1 MSVTQFDLILFE
13 VPALISVGV
22 ALFAWQHRSS
32 PGGKPLV
39 IHGLGSAVW
48 ILSYGIGTRINS
60 QLIAPRMLGVSW
72 LAAVVVAFSG
82 MYVAVEYT
90 ERTWLKQP
98 IALGSVGGYL
108 CLEAL
113 VIGLNPGGLFYTR
126 TPTVVQA
133 GTPVYE
139 FGIWWT
145 VHLFVVFVAAT
156 AMLGM
161 FLEAYLT
168 QSGAYRQQ
176 ARTVLGGVVVIYLT
190 AIIEVA
196 GLEPYPDPLYNATMA
211 GSTVLSVTFLWA
223 LFYADFLELAPI
235 ARRAL
240 LDDID
245 DAAIVLDHQDRLV
258 YANGVAHDLFDTDP
272 EYVGMPADDFV
283 SSAGNQELNQLT
295 EVADGKTEIEITNGN
310 EKRYFSVSAST
321 VGSDER
327 RRTFVLHET
336 TAERE
341 YRHRIEEQRDNLDI
355 LNQVLRH
362 DIRNNLQLILAY
374 TEMVVDTIDDD
385 ELQRH
390 LETVSENA
398 EQAVDLTKVA
408 REMAA
413 VMLSGEQE
421 LEAVSIRP
429 VVMSEVEQTREAYP
443 DANIITASEVQQ
455 VSVRANEMLGSVF
468 RNLLKNAVQHN
479 DKPVPTVAVSSKTE
493 DEHISIRVTDNGP
506 GISDA
511 AKEDIFGKGEKGLDS
526 GGTGIGLYLVK
537 SLVESYGGD
546 IWIEDREEGDVIETE
561 TPADTPP
568 EGVVFIVNLPFI
580 PKD

>member
-1 MSVTQFDLILFE
+1 
-13 VPALISVGV
+13 
-22 ALFAWQHRSS
+22 
-32 PGGKPLV
+32 
-39 IHGLGSAVW
+39 
-48 ILSYGIGTRINS
+48 
-60 QLIAPRMLGVSW
+60 MLGVSW

-258 YANGVAHDLFDTDP
+258 YANGVAHNLFDTDP

-310 EKRYFSVSAST
+310 EKRYISAAMFHHHLRRASEQL
-321 VGSDER
+321 VGAHLSDRDPLESEEWLLVHEREAREAR
-327 RRTFVLHET
+327 RRDCGQPARRDRILRALRVAAFKPRLVRHGNEPDGRALRRRL
-336 TAERE
+336 AE
-341 YRHRIEEQRDNLDI
+341 
-355 LNQVLRH
+355 
-362 DIRNNLQLILAY
+362 
-374 TEMVVDTIDDD
+374 
-385 ELQRH
+385 
-390 LETVSENA
+390 
-398 EQAVDLTKVA
+398 
-408 REMAA
+408 
-413 VMLSGEQE
+413 
-421 LEAVSIRP
+421 
-429 VVMSEVEQTREAYP
+429 
-443 DANIITASEVQQ
+443 
-455 VSVRANEMLGSVF
+455 
-468 RNLLKNAVQHN
+468 
-479 DKPVPTVAVSSKTE
+479 
-493 DEHISIRVTDNGP
+493 
-506 GISDA
+506 
-511 AKEDIFGKGEKGLDS
+511 
-526 GGTGIGLYLVK
+526 
-537 SLVESYGGD
+537 
-546 IWIEDREEGDVIETE
+546 
-561 TPADTPP
+561 
-568 EGVVFIVNLPFI
+568 
-580 PKD
+580 